1 MGVRISRPA
10 LSSWLEAMALPSLS
24 GDLWHL
30 DGPIPRTQCMGLF
43 LHLFSIYCL
52 VLLAPQSYVSRGSLL
67 HQILSL
73 LLHISQES
81 ANKNSEN
88 LNAGSCLN

>member
-1 MGVRISRPA
+1 M
-10 LSSWLEAMALPSLS
+10 
-24 GDLWHL
+24 D
-30 DGPIPRTQCMGLF
+30 LF

-52 VLLAPQSYVSRGSLL
+52 VLPAPQSYVSRGSLL
-67 HQILSL
+67 HQILNL